1 MASVLVSSQTH
12 SPEDRESEF
21 TTAQKEVPE
30 TAPEVP
36 AGPGDPVAAGC
47 CRLLPMHGNGAAR
60 HGAVLWKVAGSAL
73 CSPKERTQSSS
84 QQQRDSGFCQHAHT
98 VLSIAPFLEMLET
111 ALKHTQ
117 VLSRNT
123 NLLRFWVVL
132 WALSVEFYS
141 NAKGGRLTHS
151 QSEIGSRNPV
161 FWARLQLLSIL
172 VSIPKVPA
180 TAICLSPA
188 SPLFLIQTPPSFP
201 KADAEQPPLPSEGSD
216 SPQHFTSLKAKHCSD
231 TL

>member
-1 MASVLVSSQTH
+1 MFALAEGHFSSQRCCSQTQSRNGLLKTIKH
-12 SPEDRESEF
+12 QSPQPGGLSFSLFPNSQSRRQGVGAHHGTEGGSRNSSR
-21 TTAQKEVPE
+21 
-30 TAPEVP
+30 
-36 AGPGDPVAAGC
+36 GPSWARGPRC
-47 CRLLPMHGNGAAR
+47 CRVLPPFAHAWEWCSPARCCAVEGRRFCSLLPKGKG
-60 HGAVLWKVAGSAL
+60 
-73 CSPKERTQSSS
+73 SS

-172 VSIPKVPA
+172 VSIPKK
-180 TAICLSPA
+180 
-188 SPLFLIQTPPSFP
+188 FQ
-201 KADAEQPPLPSEGSD
+201 QLPS
-216 SPQHFTSLKAKHCSD
+216 A
-231 TL
+231 